1 MVYGKNGRSQC
12 LVRQS
17 LCVALTPEGTE
28 TFFRETGR
36 SSDLSLPSD
45 GLPVRHGPSQ
55 WHNVWVRRESQQRV
69 LSPIS
74 TAFPFN
80 HAPQSANQFHR
91 DKITIIF

>member
-55 WHNVWVRRESQQRV
+55 WRV

-80 HAPQSANQFHR
+80 HAPQSANRFHR